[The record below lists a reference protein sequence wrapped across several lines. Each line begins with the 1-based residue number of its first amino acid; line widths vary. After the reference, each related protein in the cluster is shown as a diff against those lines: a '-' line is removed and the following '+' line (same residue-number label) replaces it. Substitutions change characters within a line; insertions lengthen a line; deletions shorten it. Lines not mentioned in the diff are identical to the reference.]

1 MRPELG
7 RRLAPTALAGLAVA
21 LALAAAGCGGAGGGT
36 ITIGVLS
43 YCQGASPENGEQIVA
58 GAELPLIERGAKLRG
73 RKPSDGITDATV
85 AGKRV
90 RLLLGCMR
98 YRAFGM
104 NIAESRRLVEQD
116 GARLLIG
123 TLTIQNGEVERDYA
137 WREPGIAFL
146 TTDFMNSVTLT
157 HPAPNLF
164 RFEPDMAQSVA
175 GLGAY
180 AYHELGWRRVA
191 TIGENDSAGY
201 GQVAGFEAE
210 FCALGGNIAERLW
223 APGYTTNFNPY
234 VARIAN
240 RGIDGVFMSNGDFNS
255 NRFFTAYGRLHPHL
269 AGRVLTTTGMVLPPR
284 TDRMVG
290 VVTAWFGPAQPTAS
304 LVHYAHAF
312 AKAFPGVQGG
322 TDFGAD
328 IFYYD
333 AMSAALQA
341 LEKAHGDVSGGERR
355 LMAALAKVK
364 LHSPVGLVRLDRDR
378 QAIEPNYLLKV
389 EKTADGKFVMPTF
402 RVIPNVQQSFG
413 GYFHV
418 NEPPASWTY
427 PTCHR
432 ANPPPWARSR

>member
-1 MRPELG
+1 M
-7 RRLAPTALAGLAVA
+7 AV
-21 LALAAAGCGGAGGGT
+21 L
-36 ITIGVLS
+36 VL
-43 YCQGASPENGEQIVA
+43 
-58 GAELPLIERGAKLRG
+58 
-73 RKPSDGITDATV
+73 
-85 AGKRV
+85 
-90 RLLLGCMR
+90 
-98 YRAFGM
+98 
-104 NIAESRRLVEQD
+104 
-116 GARLLIG
+116 
-123 TLTIQNGEVERDYA
+123 YA
-137 WREPGIAFL
+137 
-146 TTDFMNSVTLT
+146 D
-157 HPAPNLF
+157 HK
-164 RFEPDMAQSVA
+164 
-175 GLGAY
+175 
-180 AYHELGWRRVA
+180 LGWRRVA
-191 TIGENDSAGY
+191 TIGENDAGM
-201 GQVAGFEAE
+201 QVAGFEAE

-341 LEKAHGDVSGGERR
+341 LENAHGDVSGGERR

-378 QAIEPNYLLKV
+378 QAIEPNYLLEV
-389 EKTADGKFVMPTF
+389 ENSAKFVMPTF

-418 NEPPASWTY
+418 NEPPAVVSRTY

>member
-1 MRPELG
+1 MRAELG
-7 RRLAPTALAGLAVA
+7 RRLAPTVLAGLAVA

-43 YCQGASPENGEQIVA
+43 YCQGASSENGEQIFA

-98 YRAFGM
+98 YRAFDM

-146 TTDFMNSVTLT
+146 ATDFMNSVTLT

-223 APGYTTNFNPY
+223 APGYTTNFKPY

-240 RGIDGVFMSNGDFNS
+240 RGIDGVFMSNGDF
-255 NRFFTAYGRLHPHL
+255 
-269 AGRVLTTTGMVLPPR
+269 
-284 TDRMVG
+284 
-290 VVTAWFGPAQPTAS
+290 
-304 LVHYAHAF
+304 
-312 AKAFPGVQGG
+312 
-322 TDFGAD
+322 
-328 IFYYD
+328 
-333 AMSAALQA
+333 
-341 LEKAHGDVSGGERR
+341 
-355 LMAALAKVK
+355 
-364 LHSPVGLVRLDRDR
+364 
-378 QAIEPNYLLKV
+378 
-389 EKTADGKFVMPTF
+389 
-402 RVIPNVQQSFG
+402 
-413 GYFHV
+413 
-418 NEPPASWTY
+418 
-427 PTCHR
+427 
-432 ANPPPWARSR
+432 

>member
-1 MRPELG
+1 MRAELG
-7 RRLAPTALAGLAVA
+7 RRLAPTVLAGLAVA

-98 YRAFGM
+98 YRAFDM

-123 TLTIQNGEVERDYA
+123 PSTIQNGEVERDYA

-269 AGRVLTTTGMVLPPR
+269 AGRVLTTTGMVPPPL

-322 TDFGAD
+322 TDFSFD

-364 LHSPVGLVRLDRDR
+364 LHSPVGLIRLDHDR